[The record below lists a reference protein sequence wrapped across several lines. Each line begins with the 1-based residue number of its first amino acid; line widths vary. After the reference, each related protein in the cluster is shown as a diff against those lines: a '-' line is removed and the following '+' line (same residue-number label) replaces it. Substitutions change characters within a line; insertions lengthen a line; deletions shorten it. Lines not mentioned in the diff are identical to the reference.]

1 MLSLSRL
8 LARKLALCC
17 ALALLLVLPPLHAA
31 DDNPPGRLASAAW
44 LKQNL
49 ARADLLVLDASPGPM
64 HRQAHIP
71 GAVQAGLFGFGL
83 QSVPV
88 AETERRLRTWGVS
101 PGRRIVIVDPGG
113 SYFAPRLF
121 WDLVHAGLPAT
132 SLHILDGG
140 MAAWLAAGGAV
151 TKDATPPPPPGT
163 VSLAAADERVR
174 VRLPEFLAATADPQ
188 RHVMLEALDP
198 PYFYGG
204 AGFFNRYGHMPHA
217 TLMPADD
224 FFNADKTFK
233 QPAEIQRLLDH
244 LGVRRDQ
251 QVLTYCGGG
260 GAAAVPYFVLRHL
273 LDYPDVRMF
282 QESQFGWLQDPREL
296 PVWTYGAPALVR
308 DAPWLKAWAS
318 PMLKAFGL
326 SRVSVLDIRSA
337 EQFKLGHVPTAVNL
351 PAAAFADAALRPEA
365 LATLLGQAGV
375 DRNHEAVLV
384 SEGGLTP
391 DAALAFVALE
401 RLGQRQV
408 SIQLDSVER
417 WAELGYDVVRPA
429 AASAAP
435 AAAAP
440 KTVPYTAGAGQ
451 DRVLRSA
458 GTAAGAMPRVYIASG
473 AKPPAR
479 APEGR
484 VLHLPYADFLD
495 ANGRPK
501 AAKDIWAMLAKAGVP
516 RYAELVTLADAPG
529 EAAVN
534 YVILR
539 LMGLADVKLLLP

>member
-1 MLSLSRL
+1 MPKLSRL
-8 LARKLALCC
+8 LALCC

-31 DDNPPGRLASAAW
+31 DAPPPGPLARAAW
-44 LKQNL
+44 LKANL
-49 ARADLLVLDASPGPM
+49 GRTDLLVLDASPGPA

-71 GAVQAGLFGFGL
+71 GAVPAGLFGFGL
-83 QSVPV
+83 EPVPV
-88 AETERRLRTWGVS
+88 AETERRLRAWGVS

-121 WDLVHAGLPAT
+121 WDLVHAGLPAA

-151 TKDATPPPPPGT
+151 TKDATPSPPPGT
-163 VSLAAADERVR
+163 VRLGAADERVR
-174 VRLPEFLAATADPQ
+174 VRLPEFLAATADPR

-204 AGFFNRYGHMPHA
+204 AGFFNRFGHVPHA

-233 QPAEIQRLLDH
+233 QPAEIQRMLDH

-260 GAAAVPYFVLRHL
+260 GAAAVPYFVLAHL
-273 LDYPDVRMF
+273 LGYPDVRMF

-308 DAPWLKAWAS
+308 DAAWLKAWAS

-326 SRVSVLDIRSA
+326 GRVSVIDIRSA
-337 EQFKLGHVPTAVNL
+337 EQFRLGHVPTAVNL
-351 PAAAFADAALRPEA
+351 PADAFADAARRPEA
-365 LATLLGQAGV
+365 LAKLLGEVGV
-375 DRNHEAVLV
+375 DRQHEAVLV

-408 SIQLDSVER
+408 SIQLDSLER

-429 AASAAP
+429 AVP
-435 AAAAP
+435 AKAAAP
-440 KTVPYTAGAGQ
+440 NPPYSAGPRM

-458 GTAAGAMPRVYIASG
+458 GAAAGPMPRVYIASG
-473 AKPPAR
+473 IQPLAR

-484 VLHLPYADFLD
+484 VLHLPYTEFLD
-495 ANGRPK
+495 ATGRPK
-501 AAKDIWAMLAKAGVP
+501 AAKDIWALLAKAGVP
-516 RYAELVTLADAPG
+516 RYAELVTLADTPG

-534 YVILR
+534 HVILR